1 MTKNN
6 VWVVTNETR
15 KVLTDLIITEI
26 ESTMDARLFDDF
38 GEDRE
43 YWMKRLVILKKF
55 VRCNELKLP
64 NTPRINAFK
73 NANF

>member
-15 KVLTDLIITEI
+15 KVLTDLIVTEI
-26 ESTMDARLFDDF
+26 ENTMDARLFDDL

-55 VRCNELKLP
+55 VKCNGLKLP
-64 NTPRINAFK
+64 NTPRIKAFK
-73 NANF
+73 NSNF